1 MNNQN
6 RGSINENAA
15 DPPVKEEKTGMKKY
29 FQQDDHIICCNV
41 EESNCACIGKRGL
54 LMIRVLLLA
63 IMLTVAFFAFKYDF
77 KLGFFFQESYWGF
90 NISWISLLVSI
101 LAHFSPWF

>member
-1 MNNQN
+1 MQQNN
-6 RGSINENAA
+6 RGSINEASA
-15 DPPVKEEKTGMKKY
+15 DPPKKEEKTGLKKF

-54 LMIRVLLLA
+54 LSIRVLLLA
-63 IMLTVAFFAFKYDF
+63 IMLTVAYFAFVNDF
-77 KLGFFFQESYWGF
+77 KQGFFLQESYWGF
-90 NISWISLLVSI
+90 HISWISLLCSI